1 MRVRL
6 TPLPRRGGHL
16 PFLTF
21 MLLFILSIAGGTVYT
36 VERLRSEAIGFHTE
50 VTAMQARAFEDQ
62 LTQSLNIVDLM
73 LDNLLSAEL
82 VRQSP
87 ANLGT
92 YFETELRRMP
102 LLRSLSLLD
111 ADGRIV
117 ASSNAQNLG
126 RAPALDDFLP
136 PDPGDGLIGSLRIG
150 KPWSG
155 RDFADA
161 YPVTAQRAAQPN
173 APNLIPATHNQRING
188 RVYTVLVAL
197 NPDYFV
203 NLFDKALKSKKTSA
217 EVLRYDGTM
226 MLSTDENDLP
236 GSRHE
241 DESLREV
248 RRDKEFGSYE
258 ESGDYAVPTLSAFRV
273 SRQFP
278 LVVVTH
284 LDRDQAL
291 QAWSAERSHLLWLTI
306 PTLLGVVLLAS
317 LIYLRQLRL
326 ARAQALAQGQERL
339 RLAAVLNA
347 LPANLVMLDTDA
359 RVVMGNAGWSQ
370 FLADARVNLPDD
382 GVGRN
387 FPALCASLSPH
398 DPDLAQRV
406 VAGIDGVLRHTLTI
420 FDLEYRVPLADGD
433 RWYRMMTHALHEPGL
448 PGAVVMQV
456 DITERVAAKQ
466 ALEEFNRDF
475 ESFLNQTTD
484 FVYFKDHNSRLRFCS
499 QTLATITG
507 HAHWHDMIGK
517 HDREVF
523 PADVAAIYEA
533 EERPLFQEGKPLL
546 NRVDPYYDAQGRPG
560 FVQTSKWPLF
570 DTQGSV
576 VGIFGISRDVTEQ
589 RRIEARLQL
598 AATVFTHAR
607 EGILITDA
615 RGTIVDVNDTFT
627 RITGYSREDAIGNNP
642 RMLKSGRHGPEHYA
656 AMWHCLQR
664 DGYWYGEIWNR
675 RKSGEI
681 IAEMQTVSAVR
692 DAEGQVQH
700 YVALFSDIT
709 SMKQHEQ
716 QLEHIAHYDALTQ
729 LPNRVLLA
737 DRLQQA
743 LIQSQRHKHALAVVF
758 LDLDGF
764 KTVNDN
770 HGHDAGDALLI
781 AVSQRLKSA
790 LREGDTLAR
799 IGGDEFV
806 AVLVDL
812 EHTRDCEPVLE
823 RMLLAASD
831 PVSIDGAVLRLSA
844 SMGAT
849 LYPLDPSDADL
860 LMRHA
865 DQAMYTAKHSG
876 KNRYHLFDVAQDAA
890 IQIQRESVE
899 RIRLALAQGEL
910 VLHYQPKVNM
920 QSFQVVGAEAL
931 IRWQHPQRG
940 LLAPAEFLP
949 LIDNSELSVAVGEWV
964 IDTALAQLAAWQRAG
979 LAVPVSVNL
988 GAHQLQQ
995 VGFVARL
1002 QALLAGHPDVAPHQ
1016 LELELLESSALED
1029 IHQVSDAMH
1038 ACRALGVRFALDDFG
1053 TGYSSLT
1060 YLKRLPADVLKI
1072 DQSFVLDMLTE
1083 PDDRAIVE
1091 GVIGLAAAFHREV
1104 IAEGVET
1111 AAHGALLQ
1119 ALGCHLAQGFGIAHP
1134 MPAQDFQRWTAQWLA
1149 QPVWAA

>member
-1 MRVRL
+1 MRARL
-6 TPLPRRGGHL
+6 PALPSRSGHL

-21 MLLFILSIAGGTVYT
+21 MLLFVFSIAGGTVYT
-36 VERLRSEAIGFHTE
+36 VERLRLEAIGFHTE

-73 LDNLLSAEL
+73 LDNLLSADL
-82 VRQSP
+82 VKQSP
-87 ANLGT
+87 ASVGA
-92 YFETELRRMP
+92 YFETELRRIP

-111 ADGRIV
+111 EHGRIV

-126 RAPALDDFLP
+126 RTPALDDFLP
-136 PDPGDGLIGSLRIG
+136 PDPGDGLIGSLRFG
-150 KPWSG
+150 RPWSG

-161 YPVTAQRAAQPN
+161 YPITDQRAAQPK
-173 APNLIPATHNQRING
+173 APDLIPVTHTQRIAG
-188 RVYTVLVAL
+188 HTYTVLAAL

-203 NLFDKALKSKKTSA
+203 NLFDKALKSKKAAA
-217 EVLRYDGTM
+217 EVLRYDGIM
-226 MLSTDENDLP
+226 MLSTDDDLP
-236 GSRHE
+236 GVRHE
-241 DESLREV
+241 DEALREV
-248 RRDKEFGSYE
+248 LNDKEFGSYE

-278 LVVVTH
+278 LVVITH
-284 LDRDQAL
+284 LDRDQAM
-291 QAWSAERSHLLWLTI
+291 QAWAAERRHLLWLII
-306 PTLLGVVLLAS
+306 PTLLGVVVLAT
-317 LIYLRQLRL
+317 LVYLRQLRL
-326 ARAQALAQGQERL
+326 AQAHALAQSQERL

-347 LPANLVMLDTDA
+347 LPANLVMLDTSA
-359 RVVMGNAGWSQ
+359 SVVMGNAGWSQ
-370 FLADARVNLPDD
+370 FLADARVDVPDD
-382 GVGRN
+382 GVGLN
-387 FPALCASLSPH
+387 FPTLCARLNPQ
-398 DPDLAQRV
+398 DPGLAQRF
-406 VAGIDGVLRHTLTI
+406 ASGIDGVLRHAVAI
-420 FDLEYRVPLADGD
+420 MDLEYRMPLPDGD
-433 RWYRMMTHALHEPGL
+433 RWFRMVARTLHEPGL
-448 PGAVVMQV
+448 TGAVVMQM
-456 DITERVAAKQ
+456 DITERVTAKQ

-484 FVYFKDHNSRLRFCS
+484 FIYFKDQDSRFRFCS

-507 HAHWHDMIGK
+507 HAHWRDMIGK

-533 EERPLFQEGKPLL
+533 EERPLFQEGKSLL
-546 NRVDPYYDAQGRPG
+546 NRVDPYYDAQGQPG

-570 DTQGSV
+570 NAQGDV

-589 RRIEARLQL
+589 RRVEARLQL

-607 EGILITDA
+607 EGIMITDA
-615 RGTIVDVNDTFT
+615 QGTIVDVNDTFT

-642 RMLKSGRHGPEHYA
+642 RMLKSGRHGPDHYA
-656 AMWHCLQR
+656 TMWHGLRR

-692 DAEGQVQH
+692 DAQGQVQH

-709 SMKQHEQ
+709 AMKQHEQ
-716 QLEHIAHYDALTQ
+716 QLEHIAHYDVLTQ

-743 LIQSQRHKHALAVVF
+743 LIQSQRRKRALAVVF

-764 KTVNDN
+764 KAINDN

-781 AVSQRLKSA
+781 AVAQRLKSA

-812 EHTRDCEPVLE
+812 EHSRDCEPVLQ
-823 RMLLAASD
+823 RMLQAASD
-831 PVSIDGAVLRLSA
+831 PLVVGGAVLHVSA

-849 LYPLDPSDADL
+849 LYPQDPSDADL

-910 VLHYQPKVNM
+910 VLYYQPKVNM
-920 QSFQVVGAEAL
+920 QSFEVVGAEAL
-931 IRWQHPQRG
+931 IRWQHPEHG

-949 LIDNSELSVAVGEWV
+949 LIDNTELSITVGEWV
-964 IDTALAQLAAWQRAG
+964 IDTALTQLAAWQQVG
-979 LAVPVSVNL
+979 LAFPVSVNL

-1002 QALLAGHPDVAPHQ
+1002 QALLAAHPDVPARR
-1016 LELELLESSALED
+1016 LELKLLESSALED
-1029 IHQVSDAMH
+1029 IHQVSDVMH

-1072 DQSFVLDMLTE
+1072 DQSFVLDMLSD

-1091 GVIGLAAAFHREV
+1091 GVIGLASAFHREV

-1119 ALGCHLAQGFGIAHP
+1119 TLGCQLAQGFGIAHP
-1134 MPAQDFQRWTAQWLA
+1134 MPADAFEPWTAQW
-1149 QPVWAA
+1149 AAKPAWTA